1 MNVSTGHLRRM
12 PYGIAVV
19 RVGFIGTGIMGKPM
33 AGNLLKAGCSLKIH
47 SHTKVGLCLRVNV

>member
-1 MNVSTGHLRRM
+1 MSVSTGRL
-12 PYGIAVV
+12 AVV

-47 SHTKVGLCLRVNV
+47 SHTKVGLCFWVNV